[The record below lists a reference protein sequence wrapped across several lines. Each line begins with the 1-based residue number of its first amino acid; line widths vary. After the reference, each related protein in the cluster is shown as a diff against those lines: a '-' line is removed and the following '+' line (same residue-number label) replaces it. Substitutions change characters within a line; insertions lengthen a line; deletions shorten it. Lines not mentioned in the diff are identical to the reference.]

1 MIGGKKIHEKWL
13 SENIPKKMKAVAL
26 FKSDTK
32 MEDIPRCAK
41 SIMTKLGLSKTTK
54 KGKKELPIWIQ
65 ELELKNKYYYLIF
78 VALEIGKLY
87 SYNLNRNRTML
98 KSVEC
103 LSGMRDITNNKRSI
117 GVLYT
122 AIIKTKKNDS
132 TNSYLKNK
140 NFLNSL
146 NSLNLLKTLSPSSK
160 PFVPKSQQ
168 QGGYV
173 KIQGGGTR
181 KVRYQKN
188 GKAYILL
195 NGKKV
200 KL

>member
-41 SIMTKLGLSKTTK
+41 SIMTKLKLSKTKK
-54 KGKKELPIWIQ
+54 KGKKEFPIWIQ

-78 VALEIGKLY
+78 VALEKGKLY
-87 SYNLNRNRTML
+87 SHNFNQNRTML

-103 LSGMRDITNNKRSI
+103 LSGMRDITNNKRGI

-122 AIIKTKKNDS
+122 AIKNTQNNKS
-132 TNSYLKNK
+132 TNSYLN
-140 NFLNSL
+140 NINEFLKSF
-146 NSLNLLKTLSPSSK
+146 KTLSPSSK